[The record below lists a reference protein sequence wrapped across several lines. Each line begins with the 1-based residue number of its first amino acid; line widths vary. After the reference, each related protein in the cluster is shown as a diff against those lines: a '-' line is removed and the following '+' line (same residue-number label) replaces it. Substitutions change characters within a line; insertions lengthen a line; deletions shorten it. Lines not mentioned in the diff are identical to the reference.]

1 MALPSTSYVN
11 HVAKSVVPCCVRF
24 TPHPDSEFAG
34 ERHHSPCTLNAGEP
48 LACRASPVFG
58 STCIPEVST
67 ASKLPPAIDFSSS
80 NTRSGQ
86 RVSETPWKY
95 QLLPASA
102 STSPY
107 FLKARRITCVRESK
121 REMSNDAFK
130 RKRAPIGG
138 RVESVLLPDQC
149 RAGHK

>member
-1 MALPSTSYVN
+1 MPQ
-11 HVAKSVVPCCVRF
+11 
-24 TPHPDSEFAG
+24 PDSEFAG
-34 ERHHSPCTLNAGEP
+34 ERHHRPCTLIVADV
-48 LACRASPVFG
+48 LDCRASAVSG
-58 STCIPEVST
+58 STCIPDVST

-107 FLKARRITCVRESK
+107 FFIARRITCVRASK
-121 REMSNDAFK
+121 REMSKALFK